1 LKLFH
6 FNLDRDSQFD
16 DREAFR
22 EEQTLYERQHIHS
35 LGQERPMKIGN
46 AFKAGAGFAFAAL
59 FATSA
64 LADGTV
70 NVYTYRQ
77 PELIQPVLD
86 AFTAETGIKTEVLF
100 LDKGL
105 EERVAAEGANSPA
118 DVIMTVDIARL
129 TAAKEKGITQ
139 PLVDDTLNK
148 LLPAEYRDPEGHWF
162 GVTKRA
168 RVVYASKDRV
178 KDTAITYADLADP
191 KWKGKICIRSGQ
203 HDYNLALFSAAIEH
217 WGAEKTEEWM
227 KGLKA
232 NLAKKPDGGDR
243 PQAGAVAAG
252 ECDIAIGNTY
262 YVGLMR
268 TNEKEPKEKEWGN
281 AINVLFPTFENG
293 LTHVNISGIALAKN
307 APNRDNAVK
316 LVQFLA
322 SHKAQQVYAEKN
334 FEYPVEPGLAPSE
347 VVKAFGELKS
357 DTLPLADIAK
367 NRKAASEMVD
377 RVGLDDGPSS

>member
-139 PLVDDTLNK
+139 PLVDDTVNK